1 MSFQKIVG
9 LLVLFQSILLFL
21 PLIILGNAINWPD
34 SLDYPAS
41 QSLPL
46 ILNNLDQVSWDMAF
60 IYSIPSYGF

>member
-41 QSLPL
+41 LL
-46 ILNNLDQVSWDMAF
+46 AAYF
-60 IYSIPSYGF
+60 K